1 MAKKYPFT
9 RSISKQNVIAL
20 AFNKET
26 AEPFNTSVTIA
37 PPIADTKKLEKAV
50 AAKVDSDTVKFIEIV
65 DVTVDEKVYGI
76 TLEDFM
82 AHAVEL
88 DPKTRSA
95 ISAADPNT

>member
-9 RSISKQNVIAL
+9 RTISKQNVIAL

-50 AAKVDSDTVKFIEIV
+50 AAKVDSATVKFIEIV

-82 AHAVEL
+82 VNAVEL
-88 DPKTRSA
+88 DSKTRSPLTA
-95 ISAADPNT
+95 ES